1 MRLKTED
8 RKAQIIN
15 EAVKIIHKY
24 GYEHLTI
31 KKISDKV
38 NISEAALYRHF
49 NGKEDI
55 ILGVLDSM
63 KDFDN
68 KLHTLI
74 QRQKNK
80 KEMIK
85 ELINFHFEYFQNN
98 PSMTSIV
105 FSEDI
110 FRNGKS
116 TRNKLIEVISKRRK
130 IICDALSSKK
140 QNGDFKNISTCE
152 LADIILGFIRFTVLQ
167 WRLADFK
174 YSLLDS
180 GIKKT
185 KIFLKLINNN

>member
-180 GIKKT
+180 AIKNT
-185 KIFLKLINNN
+185 KIYLKLKNNN